1 MKREH
6 LYRAKN
12 LHTGEWIE
20 GFLIERGK
28 KSWIVAYSLDR
39 DPVHINVGYWHV
51 NTPSA
56 PVDPKTVCEYAN
68 RQLAK
73 GDKVFEGTIAFY
85 EQEEDFGD
93 IRQYVVCVYINEWG
107 MFAWLHSDEYSTYLE
122 KGTAGFNEYEM
133 YDFWLGNC
141 SDKHYAGN
149 IFDNPELIDLY
160 AGLKL

>member
-12 LHTGEWIE
+12 IFTSEWIE
-20 GFLIERGK
+20 GSLIERGNK
-28 KSWIVAYSLDR
+28 AWIVFQNWEVN
-39 DPVHINVGYWHV
+39 PVPIHIGHWYIS
-51 NTPSA
+51 TQSI

-133 YDFWLGNC
+133 YDFSLGDC

-160 AGLKL
+160 AGLQL